1 MIASPVSCLPVTQY
15 AKLYFKYWNASCN
28 TPISFSDP
36 QLPFLPPCPLQV
48 SSSLHPQYPHSKL
61 SPLLLTTQLLQV
73 RSSTPHLSSSKGWPL
88 WHEEPWEAVTLSTGE
103 KEKKDRA
110 QEEKK
115 VQTNTALLRTAG
127 RAEELPRGCGPESY
141 AQGSKTAG
149 SPEVGWPGCQEVA
162 APREIG
168 HEGRMQ

>member
-1 MIASPVSCLPVTQY
+1 M
-15 AKLYFKYWNASCN
+15 
-28 TPISFSDP
+28 
-36 QLPFLPPCPLQV
+36 
-48 SSSLHPQYPHSKL
+48 
-61 SPLLLTTQLLQV
+61 
-73 RSSTPHLSSSKGWPL
+73 
-88 WHEEPWEAVTLSTGE
+88 TLSTGE

-149 SPEVGWPGCQEVA
+149 SPEVG
-162 APREIG
+162 
-168 HEGRMQ
+168 